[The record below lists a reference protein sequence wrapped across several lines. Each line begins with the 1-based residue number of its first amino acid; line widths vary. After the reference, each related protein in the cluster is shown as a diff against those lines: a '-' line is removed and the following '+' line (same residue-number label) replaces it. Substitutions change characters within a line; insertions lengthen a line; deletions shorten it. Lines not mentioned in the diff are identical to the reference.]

1 MREEVRMRCEGGE
14 RMRGE
19 RGKRMKG
26 EGEGG
31 AGEVKK

>member
-1 MREEVRMRCEGGE
+1 MRGEVRMRCEGGE

-31 AGEVKK
+31 GRVK